1 MLILTDTTQHN
12 LRCPNQRNLN
22 RKTCYKWK
30 DWKERG
36 EFVINLDDTLI
47 DNSRVKRFY
56 KQLK

>member
-1 MLILTDTTQHN
+1 MLILTDTTQHD

-47 DNSRVKRFY
+47 DNS
-56 KQLK
+56 